1 MSRQIIAFDY
11 DRIHAGNKGLY
22 IDHAAITE
30 RVDKLLSSMTLAQK
44 INQIRGLQNETI
56 EGLYYSGEDQDLNIE
71 PFKMV
76 DGPRGARTGK
86 ATAFPV
92 AIARAATFDADLE
105 RRVGMAI
112 GKEVLARGGNVLLA
126 PTINLLRHP
135 GWGRAQET
143 YSEDTFHTGVMGVAF
158 VSGAQNFVLT
168 SPKHFAVNNVEIT
181 RFDMSA
187 EISPRVLHEIY
198 LPHFKRCVV
207 EGAAASVMSA
217 YNKVNGTY
225 CGENEALLTK
235 ILRDDWGF
243 KGFVES
249 DWFLGARST
258 APSLNAGMDIEMP
271 SGFRFSDEKIMAA
284 IDNKELTEET
294 ITQAAGRVLHQKLAW
309 DLKKMASS
317 APGADVIECADHL
330 SLAREVAEK
339 SIVLLKNQDQIL
351 PLTDTPTL
359 RIAIIGNLANTIN
372 LGDRGS
378 SMVTPTETITPLA
391 GIQASIKHCSV
402 DFLEDDYTRL
412 GEYDLCIV
420 IAGFT
425 YREEGEF
432 IPNQQIDGGNEGLAR
447 GGDRQNLTLPD
458 PQLTLINVAIAEAQ
472 KTIVILE
479 GGSAIEVRDWVDD
492 VDALMLAWYPGCR
505 GGEAIANV
513 LFGAVNPAGKL
524 PVTFPRSLDQLPPF
538 DMESLSVEHEFLQG
552 YRYYSDEKKRG
563 VSSQPE
569 FPFGFGLS
577 YTRFTLDCMYLR
589 RFDDG
594 FQITVDIMN
603 IGDVAGATVPQ
614 IYLSHSDSAIL
625 RASRTLKGFG
635 RIHLAPGESASMVY
649 EIMDESLMY
658 YDESTLSWQME
669 PCEYTFSCGF
679 DSGKM
684 LLDASWRFED
694 QNYQDKLLEG
704 KAKDADSDEHSGWQP
719 V

>member
-22 IDHAAITE
+22 IDHDAIAVKVE
-30 RVDKLLSSMTLAQK
+30 KLLSSMTLAQK
-44 INQIRGLQNETI
+44 MNQIRGSQNETI

-112 GKEVLARGGNVLLA
+112 GKEVLARGANVLLA

-225 CGENEALLTK
+225 CGENEALLTN
-235 ILRDDWGF
+235 ILREDWGF

-271 SGFRFSDEKIMAA
+271 SGFRFSDDKILAA
-284 IDNKELTEET
+284 IDNQELTEET
-294 ITQAAGRVLHQKLAW
+294 ISQAAGRVLHQKLAW
-309 DLKKMASS
+309 DLKAMASS
-317 APGADVIECADHL
+317 APSVDVVECAEHL

-351 PLTDTPTL
+351 PLADTPAL
-359 RIAIIGNLANTIN
+359 RIAVIGNLADTIN

-391 GIQASIKHCSV
+391 GIQAYIKHCSV

-412 GEYDLCIV
+412 DEYDLCIV

-458 PQLTLINVAIAEAQ
+458 PQLAMIKVAIAEAQ

-479 GGSAIEVRDWVDD
+479 GGSAIEVRDWIDD
-492 VDALMLAWYPGCR
+492 VDALLLAWYPGCR

-513 LFGAVNPAGKL
+513 LFGVVNPAGKL
-524 PVTFPRSLDQLPPF
+524 PVTFPRSIDQLPPF
-538 DMESLSVEHEFLQG
+538 DMESLSVEHEYLQG
-552 YRYYSDEKKRG
+552 YRYYVDKDKTDTTRR
-563 VSSQPE
+563 PE

-577 YTRFTLDCMYLR
+577 YTRFTLDGMYLR

-594 FQITVDIMN
+594 FQITVDITN

-614 IYLSHSDSAIL
+614 IYLSHRDSTIL
-625 RASRTLKGFG
+625 RASKTLKGFG
-635 RIHLAPGESASMVY
+635 RVHLEPGESASVVY
-649 EIMDESLMY
+649 EVMDETLMY
-658 YDESTLSWQME
+658 YDESSISWQME

-679 DSGKM
+679 DSGEM
-684 LLDASWRFED
+684 LLDASWGYKPTVFEEKTKED
-694 QNYQDKLLEG
+694 
-704 KAKDADSDEHSGWQP
+704 DSEELAAWRP
-719 V
+719 I